1 MDKRILI
8 VDDDEMVRIAVNEL
22 LKQEIGSLILK
33 ELDFNRDTMVTIT
46 EADTSDDLQQAKVKV
61 SIMPFLKAEKILKVL
76 NSQVF
81 NLQKLLNQKLKM
93 KIVPKIRFELDKSE
107 ERKTRIEQ
115 LLKKIPKNENI
126 LFKSQVYEN
135 KPFKRKYKH
144 L

>member
-1 MDKRILI
+1 MSLRIQ
-8 VDDDEMVRIAVNEL
+8 RVNEL
-22 LKQEIGSLILK
+22 LKQEIGSLILR

-46 EADTSDDLQQAKVKV
+46 EVYASDDLKQAKVKV

-81 NLQKLLNQKLKM
+81 NLQKLLNKKLKM

-115 LLKKIPKNENI
+115 LLKKID
-126 LFKSQVYEN
+126 
-135 KPFKRKYKH
+135 
-144 L
+144 